1 MGRTK
6 QLVCA
11 LLFTLISGVMY
22 AQNNTNS
29 PYTRYGYGQLSDQH
43 SARSKAMGGVS
54 YALRD
59 NSQINFA
66 NPASYTAM
74 DSLTFMFEGGMTFQN
89 TNFSDGDTKLNAKNS
104 SFDYL
109 VLQFRLKK
117 WAAMSMGVLPVTN
130 RGYNFSDSRINDN
143 PEASHIVNYKGSGGL
158 HRGYMG
164 FAINPMKRLSVG
176 ANVSYLWGTLKHDIN
191 ILFPNSIS
199 SNSNTY
205 RKRSIILKGVK
216 LDFGAQYILPINERH
231 ELTFGAVYSPKLSI
245 SNDIEVESLD
255 NTLEFDKYSSKFDL
269 PTSYGLGVA
278 YNKDK
283 KLLVALDVM
292 REEWSKARFRNEYS
306 MLDQTRVSVG
316 AEYLP
321 ALFSRNYFATI
332 KYRVGFYY
340 STPYYKINNQRAAKE
355 FGVSAGFGIPIPKVK
370 SQLNI
375 SAQYVRVSGK
385 TDDFLS
391 ENHIRINLGLV
402 FNERWFF
409 KRKI

>member
-6 QLVCA
+6 KIVCA
-11 LLFTLISGVMY
+11 LLVTLFSGVAF

-29 PYTRYGYGQLSDQH
+29 PYTRYGYGQIEDQVTG
-43 SARSKAMGGVS
+43 RSKAMGGVS

-59 NSQINFA
+59 NSQINTL

-74 DSLTFMFEGGMTFQN
+74 DSLTFLFEGGLSFQN
-89 TNFSDGDTKLNAKNS
+89 TNFSDGNTKLNAKNS

-130 RGYNFSDSRINDN
+130 RGYNFTESRVNDN
-143 PEASHIVNYKGSGGL
+143 PEASHILNYKGSGGL
-158 HRGYMG
+158 HRFYAG
-164 FAINPMKRLSVG
+164 FAVNPFEGLSVG
-176 ANVSYLWGTLKHDIN
+176 ANVSYLWGTLKHDIY

-199 SNSNTY
+199 ANSQTY
-205 RKRSIILKGVK
+205 RKKSIIMKGVK
-216 LDFGAQYILPINERH
+216 LDFGAQYVLPLDEKR
-231 ELTFGAVYSPKLSI
+231 ELTFGAVYSPKMSI
-245 SNDIEVESLD
+245 PNDVEIENLD
-255 NTLEFDKYSSKFDL
+255 NTLEFDKYSSKFDV
-269 PTSYGLGVA
+269 PNSYGFGVA

-283 KLLVALDVM
+283 KLLVAMDVM
-292 REEWSKARFRNEYS
+292 REEWSKARFNDKFT
-306 MLDQTRVSVG
+306 MLDQTRISLG

-321 ALFSRNYFATI
+321 ALFSRNYFSTI
-332 KYRVGFYY
+332 RYRVGLYY
-340 STPYYKINNQRAAKE
+340 STPYYKIDNKRAAKE
-355 FGVSAGFGIPIPKVK
+355 YGISAGLGLPIPKVK

-375 SAQYVRVSGK
+375 SAQYIRVSGK
-385 TDDFLS
+385 SDDFLT

-402 FNERWFF
+402 FNERWFV